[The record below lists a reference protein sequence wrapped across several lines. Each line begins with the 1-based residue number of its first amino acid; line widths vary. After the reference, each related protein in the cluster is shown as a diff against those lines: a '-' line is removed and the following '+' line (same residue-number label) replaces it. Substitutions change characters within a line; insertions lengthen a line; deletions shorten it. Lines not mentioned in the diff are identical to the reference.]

1 MAVAVERF
9 EIDGLVLARP
19 EKFLD
24 SRGYFVSTYDQR
36 QYRDVGIACNFVKDN
51 QSLSRR
57 RGTIRGLHFQV
68 PPAAQAK
75 LVRVSRGSIF
85 DVAVDL
91 RKGSP
96 TYGRWRAVTLS
107 AEDGAQ
113 FFLPAGFA
121 HGFCTLEADTE
132 VAYKTDAFY
141 APECDKGL
149 RWNDPDIAIA
159 WPAFAVES
167 TLSDKDAN
175 LPAFR
180 TFVSPFTM

>member
-1 MAVAVERF
+1 VALTLERF
-9 EIDGLVLARP
+9 DIDGLLLARP
-19 EKFLD
+19 EKFAD
-24 SRGYFVSTYDQR
+24 SRGYFVSSYDLR
-36 QYRDVGIACNFVKDN
+36 QYRDAGIDCNFVKDN
-51 QSLSRR
+51 ESHSRR

-75 LVRVSRGSIF
+75 LVRVSRGLVF

-96 TYGRWRAVTLS
+96 TYGRWLGIVLS

-113 FFLPAGFA
+113 LFLPAGFA
-121 HGFCTLEADTE
+121 HGFCTLAPDTE

-141 APECDKGL
+141 APECDTGL
-149 RWNDPDIAIA
+149 RWDDPDIGVK
-159 WPAFAVES
+159 WPAAADKS

-175 LPAFR
+175 LPPFK
-180 TFVSPFTM
+180 TFVSPFNM